1 MPHKRSTPPPRS
13 VRGVRRGPSPTWS
26 VLLQRA
32 LRARQAGE
40 WQEVGRLLPLLA
52 TAPDGPPTDPP
63 SRDVQAWGMLQAA
76 YWEHVAQDWQ
86 ERART
91 AEEASGEV
99 ALVAAVAR
107 EALQTLVRRVLDAL
121 DAPGAPNPS
130 VHEVCRELRQEI
142 EAVPWD
148 ALVEEARAC
157 FEHAPPADRQ
167 TYDIARKALSGAG
180 KSGYSEDEIDALLPA
195 SLRRPKDAPA

>member
-1 MPHKRSTPPPRS
+1 LCVVRPGTPPA
-13 VRGVRRGPSPTWS
+13 WS

-40 WQEVGRLLPLLA
+40 WQEVGRLLTLLD
-52 TAPDGPPTDPP
+52 TAPDVPPTDPP
-63 SRDVQAWGMLQAA
+63 SRGVQAWCTLQAD
-76 YWEHVAQDWQ
+76 YWEHLAQYWH

-130 VHEVCRELRQEI
+130 VHEVCRELLKEI
-142 EAVPWD
+142 ETVPWD
-148 ALVEEARAC
+148 TLVEEAEQTRA
-157 FEHAPPADRQ
+157 
-167 TYDIARKALSGAG
+167 AR
-180 KSGYSEDEIDALLPA
+180 
-195 SLRRPKDAPA
+195 R

>member
-13 VRGVRRGPSPTWS
+13 VRGVRRGPSPTWR

-63 SRDVQAWGMLQAA
+63 SRDVQAWGTLQAA

-91 AEEASGEV
+91 AEEASAKG
-99 ALVAAVAR
+99 AFVAAVAR

-148 ALVEEARAC
+148 ALVAEAAHARA
-157 FEHAPPADRQ
+157 
-167 TYDIARKALSGAG
+167 AR
-180 KSGYSEDEIDALLPA
+180 
-195 SLRRPKDAPA
+195 R